1 MDFSPD
7 SQPDD
12 AREDLLL
19 MQRVSRDDEAAFC
32 ALVGK
37 FQQPILNFFA
47 RLGSAAHAEDLAQET
62 FVRLWKSRAR
72 YRPSAKLSTFL
83 FTIARHVWQDHI
95 RGTNRFRLFSERYRR
110 EIPPSTDGGLPRLH
124 RDMDIQA
131 ALSRLSPKLR
141 EVLVL
146 AVCQELPYAD
156 VARILSIPVGTVKSR
171 VFNALSTLER
181 LFHEE

>member
-19 MQRVSRDDEAAFC
+19 MQRVCRDDEPAFAALI
-32 ALVGK
+32 AK
-37 FQQPILNFFA
+37 YQQPLLNFFA
-47 RLGSAAHAEDLAQET
+47 RLGSAARAEDLAQET

-72 YRPSAKLSTFL
+72 YRPSAKLSTYL
-83 FTIARHVWQDHI
+83 YTIARHAWQDDL
-95 RGTNRFRLFSERYRR
+95 RRATRFRLFSERYRR
-110 EIPPSTDGGLPRLH
+110 EIPASTDGGLPRLH

-181 LFHEE
+181 LFHET